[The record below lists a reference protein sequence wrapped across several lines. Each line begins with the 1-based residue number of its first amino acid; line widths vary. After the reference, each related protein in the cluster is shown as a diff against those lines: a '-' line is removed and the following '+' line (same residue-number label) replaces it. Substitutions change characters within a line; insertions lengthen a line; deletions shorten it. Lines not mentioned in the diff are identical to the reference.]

1 MIIKKNFLFLILITL
16 FTTLSAQEL
25 HDFGFKRELNLPVY
39 HHENSPLLN
48 PWGGGMNSVRM
59 SQIDLNL
66 DGIKDLFI
74 FEKNGNR
81 ILTFINQG
89 NENEISYQYAPEYK
103 HFFPSLHDWVILTDY
118 NGDGKEDIFTY
129 GLAGIKVYKNVSD
142 TKLKFELI
150 TDQLTSYYYNGYVN
164 IFASPDDYI
173 AIEDI
178 DNDGDLDIL
187 NFMVL
192 GKHVHYQKNY
202 AIENHGTTEVFDF
215 HLEDECWGRFE
226 EGEDDN
232 SIILNSD
239 CGQRD
244 RDQTRHVGSTL
255 LAYDYTGNG
264 LKDLILGDID
274 YPGIVFL
281 ENGGTID
288 EANMVSMTMDFP
300 NAVHPISLYSMPV
313 VSLLDIS
320 NNGKPEIIASPS
332 DPSLYKSENLNSV
345 WLYVKNNE
353 TDEYELQTRAF
364 LQEDMIDVGSSAYP
378 VLYDWNGDGLEDLFI
393 ANYGSYDSSTFN
405 NYYLTSYYTSSIAYY
420 QNIGSDTTPSFLRIT
435 DDFGNLKSQGLQALH
450 PAFGDFNGDG
460 KIDILCG
467 NQNGNLLF
475 FANQANNG
483 DLPIFDAPEPYQS
496 INVGQFSTP
505 QYFDIDKDGK
515 NDLLIG
521 NKRGQITYY
530 RNIATD
536 SIPIFELITNE
547 LGNVDVRD
555 FNISYFGFSTP
566 YFFRNSQDETVLFCG
581 NEQGKIAYY
590 KNIDGNLD
598 GEFELIE
605 PAMFEVEHENRYDI
619 IEGGRIAVA
628 VYDINNDGFMDM
640 FVGNFAGGLSYFRG
654 ISAPDIHIGV
664 ASEEATPFLIF
675 PNPADETINIAAE
688 ATSFKSLSV
697 FSISGKKIEHFE
709 NIGLPFVLGTK
720 DYPSGIYLIQIIDD
734 NNWKSVKKVVVS
746 H

>member
-1 MIIKKNFLFLILITL
+1 MIINKNFLFLILITL

-81 ILTFINQG
+81 VLTFINQG

-202 AIENHGTTEVFDF
+202 AVENHGTTEVFDF
-215 HLEDECWGRFE
+215 RLEDECWGRFE

-300 NAVHPISLYSMPV
+300 NAVHPYH
-313 VSLLDIS
+313 
-320 NNGKPEIIASPS
+320 
-332 DPSLYKSENLNSV
+332 
-345 WLYVKNNE
+345 
-353 TDEYELQTRAF
+353 
-364 LQEDMIDVGSSAYP
+364 
-378 VLYDWNGDGLEDLFI
+378 
-393 ANYGSYDSSTFN
+393 STQCLWFH
-405 NYYLTSYYTSSIAYY
+405 Y
-420 QNIGSDTTPSFLRIT
+420 
-435 DDFGNLKSQGLQALH
+435 
-450 PAFGDFNGDG
+450 
-460 KIDILCG
+460 
-467 NQNGNLLF
+467 
-475 FANQANNG
+475 
-483 DLPIFDAPEPYQS
+483 
-496 INVGQFSTP
+496 
-505 QYFDIDKDGK
+505 
-515 NDLLIG
+515 
-521 NKRGQITYY
+521 
-530 RNIATD
+530 
-536 SIPIFELITNE
+536 
-547 LGNVDVRD
+547 
-555 FNISYFGFSTP
+555 
-566 YFFRNSQDETVLFCG
+566 
-581 NEQGKIAYY
+581 
-590 KNIDGNLD
+590 
-598 GEFELIE
+598 
-605 PAMFEVEHENRYDI
+605 
-619 IEGGRIAVA
+619 
-628 VYDINNDGFMDM
+628 
-640 FVGNFAGGLSYFRG
+640 
-654 ISAPDIHIGV
+654 
-664 ASEEATPFLIF
+664 
-675 PNPADETINIAAE
+675 
-688 ATSFKSLSV
+688 
-697 FSISGKKIEHFE
+697 
-709 NIGLPFVLGTK
+709 
-720 DYPSGIYLIQIIDD
+720 
-734 NNWKSVKKVVVS
+734 
-746 H
+746 